1 MIIYIFK
8 RVSFIG
14 LLIITI
20 ACNVNSGHANNQKLS
35 RNDTLV
41 IVGCQEKIRIELGSI
56 LEIKLEANSGTGYQW
71 LLKDS
76 SVMLKNLGGDIL
88 IFTTPDLDQDNPEQ
102 PGFQVLHFK
111 AIKEGEE
118 NIQLEFRRT
127 FEKGILKSCKIKIE
141 VL

>member
-1 MIIYIFK
+1 
-8 RVSFIG
+8 
-14 LLIITI
+14 
-20 ACNVNSGHANNQKLS
+20 
-35 RNDTLV
+35 
-41 IVGCQEKIRIELGSI
+41 
-56 LEIKLEANSGTGYQW
+56 
-71 LLKDS
+71 
-76 SVMLKNLGGDIL
+76 LKNLGGDIL